1 MCVLCFGNPS
11 LALKLLLLQLWEQK
25 FLRFAGGGVTL
36 PRDSSVQGKDLWGGD
51 ISGAVGFLGA
61 VSQMDLFLLGALMEP
76 CGVQVAG
83 TVLPQSL
90 VADDP
95 REHFCLFA
103 PLHLSLMLTCA
114 AWFYPIGFIGPVGHR
129 RGSRG
134 QNLGVK
140 WQFCGSLW

>member
-36 PRDSSVQGKDLWGGD
+36 PRDSSVQGKDLQGGD

-61 VSQMDLFLLGALMEP
+61 MSQMDLFLLGALMEP
-76 CGVQVAG
+76 CGVQVA
-83 TVLPQSL
+83 
-90 VADDP
+90 DP

-103 PLHLSLMLTCA
+103 PLHLSLTLTRA